1 MDWVQVAGI
10 IVAGGL
16 GISGIFKFSSEKVI
30 ETALKKA
37 LHREQL
43 LAEADLIFRQQQLGE
58 LYGPLYATLKLNS
71 QLYPLWIDGKL
82 SEVNQDVI
90 DLFRQQ
96 NDEMVHLLK
105 TKAHLIEGAQFP
117 PEFIEYMTSVTVW
130 GMYCTRPDSPYIPD
144 EIAQL
149 EQVRWPKEFEDYVYE
164 TTENLKA
171 ELNRLRRK
179 YRVK

>member
-1 MDWVQVAGI
+1 MDWVQIAGI

-43 LAEADLIFRQQQLGE
+43 LAEADLMFRQQQLGE

-71 QLYPLWIDGKL
+71 QLYPLWIDDKL

-96 NDEMVHLLK
+96 NDEMVQLLK
-105 TKAHLIEGAQFP
+105 TKAHLIEGSQFP

-130 GMYCTRPDSPYIPD
+130 GMYCTRPDSPYVP
-144 EIAQL
+144 EEVAQL
-149 EQVRWPKEFEDYVYE
+149 EQVQWPKKFEDYVYE
-164 TTENLKA
+164 TTENIKE
-171 ELNRLRRK
+171 ELDRLRRK